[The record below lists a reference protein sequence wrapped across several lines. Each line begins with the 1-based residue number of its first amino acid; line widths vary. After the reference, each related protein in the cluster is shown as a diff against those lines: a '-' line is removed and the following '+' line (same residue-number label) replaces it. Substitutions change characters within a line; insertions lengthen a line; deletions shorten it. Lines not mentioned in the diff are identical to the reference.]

1 MSSHRRK
8 TKNKRKCD
16 ALVHRYLLLLRSTR
30 RSYLLSWA
38 KETQLEDVDDDSRNK
53 AK

>member
-1 MSSHRRK
+1 MSSRIRK

-16 ALVHRYLLLLRSTR
+16 ALVHRYLPCRCSTR
-30 RSYLLSWA
+30 RSYLLSLA
-38 KETQLEDVDDDSRNK
+38 KQTELEDVDDDSRNK

>member
-1 MSSHRRK
+1 MSSRRRK

-16 ALVHRYLLLLRSTR
+16 ALVHRYLSCRSTR
-30 RSYLLSWA
+30 RSYLLYWA
-38 KETQLEDVDDDSRNK
+38 KQTKLEDVDDDSRNK